1 VTYPN
6 RLVGAKQQ
14 RAVGAGYRY
23 SASRTPRTLGSEA
36 GTSSVITT
44 RAAADSGHLNPA
56 TCVKGGQ

>member
-1 VTYPN
+1 
-6 RLVGAKQQ
+6 VGAKQQ

-44 RAAADSGHLNPA
+44 RAAADSGHLSPA